1 MCKYNIEK
9 LLLPKFFSFFILCS
23 RKNLLRRNNLFSVFS
38 MFLFTFFEL
47 QTDYDAIADEKVS
60 LVETTT
66 DKEKFDFHSE
76 KWIFQSDNFQSL
88 ATCRVELNLFMS
100 YISLAFF

>member
-76 KWIFQSDNFQSL
+76 KWIVAITFKVWQ
-88 ATCRVELNLFMS
+88 RVE
-100 YISLAFF
+100 